1 MKEDDP
7 AAFGLLIDWLF
18 RSDPRS
24 EPVLLDDQSG
34 KVSGQELSQMCKLF
48 VLADRIGE
56 CNFASKIH
64 CQIYE
69 LLLDGHNHI
78 STELVNI
85 CASEY
90 FNTLDTLDTSRLRA
104 ILIELAAEHFNMK
117 DTKDFEQWVEVMCS
131 NSTFN
136 REVTK
141 EVRKRSSHR
150 CEISRQGGRLRRLVW
165 RQNFWGRGR

>member
-7 AAFGLLIDWLF
+7 ATFGLLIDWLL

-24 EPVLLDDQSG
+24 KPVLLNDQSG

-69 LLLDGHNHI
+69 LLLDGNNHI
-78 STELVNI
+78 SKKLVDI
-85 CASEY
+85 CVSEY
-90 FNTLDTLDTSRLRA
+90 FNTPDTSRLRA
-104 ILIELAAEHFNMK
+104 N
-117 DTKDFEQWVEVMCS
+117 T
-131 NSTFN
+131 N
-136 REVTK
+136 RTGCGTLQHE
-141 EVRKRSSHR
+141 RYKR
-150 CEISRQGGRLRRLVW
+150 L
-165 RQNFWGRGR
+165 

>member
-1 MKEDDP
+1 MKEEDP
-7 AAFGLLIDWLF
+7 AAFGLLIDWL

-24 EPVLLDDQSG
+24 KPVLLDDQSG

-48 VLADRIGE
+48 VLADRIGV

-69 LLLDGHNHI
+69 LLLDGNNHI
-78 STELVNI
+78 STKLVNI
-85 CASEY
+85 CVSEY
-90 FNTLDTLDTSRLRA
+90 FNTPDTSRLRA
-104 ILIELAAEHFNMK
+104 ILVELAAEHFNMK
-117 DTKDFEQWVEVMCS
+117 DTKDFEQWVEVMCF

-141 EVRKRSSHR
+141 EVRKRSLHR
-150 CEISRQGGRLRRLVW
+150 CEITRQRGRLRRLVW